1 MVSRASHVGR
11 GNKQPAPSR
20 PIIWLCPLALMA
32 PLLIAVVILSPLL
45 AAEDRRFHPDE
56 AFFMTFA
63 REAAVKG
70 DWWLSGPL
78 DKPPLTIYAHA
89 ALLALIGTD
98 TLPDGVLTL
107 NPSQGEFVGRLLAFF
122 SSLAVLAL
130 VIRLTLDLT
139 QQPLAAVAAALSLT
153 VLPLYQLYSAAAFM
167 DMPMLALALGAL
179 LAARRQ
185 RAGASGVLLGLAI
198 CAKPQAVFFAPLVVW
213 LITCP
218 AQRWRRLLA
227 WSAGAGGVLLL
238 LWLWDAL
245 RPGDSV
251 ILLGAA
257 NNDNLTLVTRPDAL
271 LERLR
276 AWLPTAHTSNHHL
289 VGYDDDIGPLIAWG
303 VICAAG
309 LLSHQTRALGV
320 WLLAY
325 SGGHLLMFDALYER
339 YLLPVAVVGVMS
351 VWVAAAAWWRQHP
364 EHHAWQRAARRAFT
378 ALLLAGLAVWLAF
391 ANGYH
396 PRAGHDEHRYR
407 PLWMLEDYRPNSP
420 IAQVAAD
427 LNALPVATV
436 IYDHWLGWLLNYYM
450 GPWHNKRIVYY
461 PSPDALIAGIRALD
475 EQEPRYF
482 LIPTDNAAGYGL
494 SSKWSHDW
502 RAWLYAL
509 ERSFQIEELH
519 GYGRIRLF
527 RIDLN

>member
-1 MVSRASHVGR
+1 MGKASKRQLSHCPRIRLGR
-11 GNKQPAPSR
+11 T
-20 PIIWLCPLALMA
+20 LALLA
-32 PLLIAVVILSPLL
+32 PLLIAIVILSPLL

-89 ALLALIGTD
+89 ALLAFIGTD

-107 NPSQGEFVGRLLAFF
+107 DPIKGEFVGRLLAFF

-130 VIRLTLDLT
+130 IMRLTLDLT
-139 QQPLAAVAAALSLT
+139 RQPLVAVGAALSVT
-153 VLPLYQLYSAAAFM
+153 ALPLYQLYSTSAFM
-167 DMPMLALALGAL
+167 DMPMLALALAAL

-185 RAGASGVLLGLAI
+185 RTGASGVLLGLAI
-198 CAKPQAVFFAPLVVW
+198 CAKPQAVLFAPLVLW
-213 LITCP
+213 QAARGHGI
-218 AQRWRRLLA
+218 ARF
-227 WSAGAGGVLLL
+227 SAGAGGVLLL

-251 ILLGAA
+251 MLLGAA
-257 NNDNLTLVTRPDAL
+257 NNDYFALVTQANAL

-276 AWLPTAHTSNHHL
+276 AWLPAAHSANHRL
-289 VGYDDDIGPLIAWG
+289 VGYDDYLGPLLAWG
-303 VICAAG
+303 VISVAG
-309 LLSHQTRALGV
+309 LLSRQTRALGV
-320 WLLAY
+320 WLIAY
-325 SGGHLLMFDALYER
+325 SGGHLLVFDALYER

-351 VWVAAAAWWRQHP
+351 LWAATAAWWRDHP
-364 EHHAWQRAARRAFT
+364 KPPAWRMIRHRAAS
-378 ALLLAGLAVWLAF
+378 LLMLAGLAAWLAL

-396 PRAGHDEHRYR
+396 PRAAFDAHTYP
-407 PLWMLEDYRPNSP
+407 PLWMLDDYRHDSP
-420 IAQVAAD
+420 IVRIAED

-436 IYDHWLGWLLNYYM
+436 VYDHWLGWLLNYYM

-475 EQEPRYF
+475 EPGPRYF
-482 LIPTDNAAGYGL
+482 LVPTDNAARYGL
-494 SSKWSHDW
+494 SSQWSRDW
-502 RAWLYAL
+502 QAWLYAL
-509 ERSFQIEELH
+509 QNSFQIEEVH
-519 GYGRIRLF
+519 GYGAIRLF
-527 RIDLN
+527 RMAPN